1 MDYATDDWKVAD
13 VTAIF
18 RTKKRGGGGYNFVCV
33 CAISSLKLTTESAWT
48 KLLSRRFH
56 SIVVRGKNSFC
67 TGQCGTVGH
76 VSIRH

>member
-1 MDYATDDWKVAD
+1 MDYATDDWKVVD

-18 RTKKRGGGGYNFVCV
+18 RKKKRGGGVYNFVCV
-33 CAISSLKLTTESAWT
+33 CAISSLKLTTESAWSE
-48 KLLSRRFH
+48 LLSRRFH
-56 SIVVRGKNSFC
+56 SIVVREKKSFC

>member
-18 RTKKRGGGGYNFVCV
+18 RTKKRGGGYNFVCV

-48 KLLSRRFH
+48 ELFSRRFH
-56 SIVVRGKNSFC
+56 SIVVRGITVFVLS
-67 TGQCGTVGH
+67 TVAQWGT
-76 VSIRH
+76 